1 MKLESLTRALDARTV
16 CRSASFAAAE
26 FNHVIASDLMSDVLV
41 VDHPSPL
48 LVTSFASDQ
57 VVRTA
62 DIVGACAVLVVNGKT
77 LPANMKSLAREC
89 GMTLLH
95 SDLPKFEACV
105 RIGQLLEPAPHA
117 GS

>member
-1 MKLESLTRALDARTV
+1 MKLESLTRALEARIV
-16 CRSASFAAAE
+16 CKSASFATAE
-26 FNHVIASDLMSDVLV
+26 FGQVIASDLMSDVLV

-48 LVTSFASDQ
+48 LVTSLASDQ
-57 VVRTA
+57 VIRTA

-77 LPANMKSLAREC
+77 LPANMKTLAREC

-95 SDLPKFEACV
+95 LDLPKFEACV
-105 RIGQLLEPAPHA
+105 RIGRLLAPAPRT